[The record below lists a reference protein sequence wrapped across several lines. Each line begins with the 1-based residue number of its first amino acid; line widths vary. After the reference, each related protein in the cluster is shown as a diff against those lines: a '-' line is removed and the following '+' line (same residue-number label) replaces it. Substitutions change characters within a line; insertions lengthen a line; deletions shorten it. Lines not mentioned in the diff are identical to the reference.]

1 MPSLPEPAIDS
12 VPQAS
17 APAHPNQ
24 RSAWVL
30 FAVPLIGL
38 FCVVATKTPFR
49 TRLVPAVLATLAF
62 ALFARLSRGV
72 TYSGAAAGTLVTSV
86 LFLSGGPPIFAAVLL
101 VFVLTLAATMFGR
114 ARKRSLA
121 IAERAGGRD
130 GAQVLANVGVSA
142 TFAALS
148 AITPYR
154 LPLIVGSLAALAEVA
169 CDTVSSETGK
179 ALASKAR
186 LVTSGRIVTA
196 GTDGAVSVPGT
207 VLGVT
212 AAALIAIEAAFTGL
226 LNTHLG
232 AIVILSAT
240 LGMLLDSLLGATLES
255 KARITN
261 NAVNLA
267 STLAAALL
275 ATILTW

>member
-1 MPSLPEPAIDS
+1 MPSLPETAIDS

-17 APAHPNQ
+17 GPGSTNQ
-24 RSAWVL
+24 RSAWIL
-30 FAVPLIGL
+30 FAVCLFGL
-38 FCVVATKTPFR
+38 FCVVAIETPFR
-49 TRLVPAVLATLAF
+49 TRLVPAILVTLGF
-62 ALFARLSRGV
+62 ALFARLSSGV
-72 TYSGAAAGTLVTSV
+72 TYSGAAAGFLATSL
-86 LFLSGGPPIFAAVLL
+86 LFLSGGPASFAAVLL
-101 VFVLTLAATMFGR
+101 VFVLTLSATRFGR

-121 IAERAGGRD
+121 IAERSGGRD

-142 TFAALS
+142 TLAALS
-148 AITPYR
+148 AITPFR
-154 LPLIVGSLAALAEVA
+154 LPLIVGSLAALAEAA

-186 LVTSGRIVTA
+186 LVTSGRLVNA
-196 GTDGAVSVPGT
+196 GTNGAISVPGT

-212 AAALIAIEAAFTGL
+212 AAALIAIQAVFTGL
-226 LNTHLG
+226 LSTHLG
-232 AIVILSAT
+232 AIVILAAT
-240 LGMLLDSLLGATLES
+240 FGMLLDSLLGATLER

-261 NAVNLA
+261 NAVNLV